1 MKMTIT
7 LADLEEKG
15 LSRLEITC
23 DRCPRRG
30 CSTVARLLEQLGRG
44 HDLVRLRLQLAA
56 ACPAYCTGQ
65 DTPRCGARY
74 PQLPGLFLRPADD
87 GDADRG

>member
-1 MKMTIT
+1 MKQVLT
-7 LADLEEKG
+7 LEAKG
-15 LSRLEITC
+15 LARLEIAC

-30 CSTVARLLEQLGRG
+30 AYRVARLVEQLGRG
-44 HDLVRLRLQLAA
+44 HDLVRLQLAA
-56 ACPAYCTGQ
+56 ACPAYCTGRT
-65 DTPRCGARY
+65 TPACGARY